1 MLLVRSGDMDEMTRK
16 LVRLYKKA
24 NNAVESGVDKLC
36 EIADKYD
43 PRKDGSNGE
52 EIIIHGTKT
61 NINSSPFFIL
71 KNHNCPNCCSLLI
84 KKKREKVVNSFSE
97 EAKNYDFFS
106 FDSYLV
112 GNIKFITYYFEC
124 PDCKTIFELDE
135 LVKFEKS
142 ENKTKRK
149 EKIEALKAKIQ
160 KRIRK

>member
-1 MLLVRSGDMDEMTRK
+1 MDEMTRK
-16 LVRLYKKA
+16 LVGLYKKA

-84 KKKREKVVNSFSE
+84 KKRERKLLILFRKRRKIMIFS
-97 EAKNYDFFS
+97 
-106 FDSYLV
+106 LL
-112 GNIKFITYYFEC
+112 IHT
-124 PDCKTIFELDE
+124 L
-135 LVKFEKS
+135 
-142 ENKTKRK
+142 
-149 EKIEALKAKIQ
+149 
-160 KRIRK
+160 